1 MRLEGW
7 RPFIVEI
14 KKVGQSNVECSTES
28 VELGGRGVTRA
39 WYNTL
44 VRNIFKIHFFPDNQG

>member
-39 WYNTL
+39 
-44 VRNIFKIHFFPDNQG
+44 